1 MKEFEKPRMALL
13 PLAEYK
19 ETLER
24 LRRLEKLCAR
34 AADALDVMTQFLLI
48 SDVPLEWE
56 ENKRRENRKL
66 IDELRKAAE

>member
-13 PLAEYK
+13 TLAEYR

-34 AADALDVMTQFLLI
+34 AADALEAWHEDSELPFDSL
-48 SDVPLEWE
+48 
-56 ENKRRENRKL
+56 RREEEL
-66 IDELRKAAE
+66 IAELRKAAEIEN

>member
-24 LRRLEKLCAR
+24 LKRLEALCTR
-34 AADALDVMTQFLLI
+34 AADALEWCREEHLTQNCGNV
-48 SDVPLEWE
+48 D
-56 ENKRRENRKL
+56 L
-66 IDELRKAAE
+66 IDDLRRAAEGN